1 MPRTRLIPLLLL
13 LGWALVVTGC
23 SPRLEREAELTER
36 RGEYHRAAELYRRL
50 YTQTPAKQASVRANL
65 AFRAGENARRTR
77 AVASAHTSYLAALRH
92 HYPDSLLLLRL
103 SETSL
108 GVGAPEQAKAFALRY
123 LSHDSTSREAR
134 HVLESASLALSHNPS
149 TTAHSIYKV
158 ERADHLSSTRSDY
171 GVTYSPEGKVIYLT
185 STRPLGGSPK
195 NSSPITGEG
204 LGRIYALRQGAN
216 GIWER
221 RLDTLAGL
229 GHPQSDL
236 GTPTLSPDGRTM
248 YLTLAVQGQEGTHT
262 ARIYRSTL
270 GMEGRW
276 SEAEPVDLLSDSTVL
291 VAHPSLSPSGR
302 VLFFVSDLNSGKG
315 GKDLYR
321 VELVDGI
328 PGALYNLG
336 AEVNT
341 PCDELYP
348 YAVSDSLL
356 YFASDGHVGLGG
368 LDIYRAQLLPS
379 GRYEVT
385 HLPAPINSPAD
396 DYGLAPTPRVGELDP
411 TGRLLEVGFLASSR
425 DDQRGRPHLYRFERA
440 RIETLIE
447 GLVLDREGYPIP
459 GATLRLVGNTAEDQ
473 IRAVTTD
480 AEGSYRLSASADIDY
495 VMLTSAP
502 GYLNQYVRLH
512 TDPSDSSEVYTVDF
526 YLTSRETTEQL
537 RELYYA
543 FDSAEILPEST
554 PALEAL
560 LRLLEDNPEVV
571 IELTAHADRIG
582 SDSYNTTLSER
593 RARSVLSYLTARG
606 IAEGRLRSRGYGK
619 SHPFV
624 VTRRVAEEHPFL
636 EIGQVLDEAFIATLP
651 EEQQAVCDALN
662 RRTELRVLPAREPSR
677 DEGMGI

>member
-1 MPRTRLIPLLLL
+1 MPRTRIIPLLLL
-13 LGWALVVTGC
+13 FGWALVVTGC
-23 SPRLEREAELTER
+23 SPRLEREAELAER

-50 YTQTPAKQASVRANL
+50 YTQTPAKQASERARL

-108 GVGAPEQAKAFALRY
+108 GVGAPEQARAFALRY

-134 HVLESASLALSHNPS
+134 RVLESTSLALSHNPS

-185 STRPLGGSPK
+185 STRPLGGSSK
-195 NSSPITGEG
+195 SSSPITGEG

-341 PCDELYP
+341 PSDELYP

-379 GRYEVT
+379 GHYEVT
-385 HLPAPINSPAD
+385 HIPAPINSPAD
-396 DYGLAPTPRVGELDP
+396 DYGLAPTPRVSELDP

-495 VMLTSAP
+495 VMLASAP

-593 RARSVLSYLTARG
+593 RARSVLSYLTSRG
-606 IAEGRLRSRGYGK
+606 IAEGRLHSRGYGK

-624 VTRRVAEEHPFL
+624 VTRRVAEEYPFL
-636 EIGQVLDEAFIATLP
+636 EAGQVLDEAFIATLP

-662 RRTELRVLPAREPSR
+662 RRTELRVLPAREPSEN
-677 DEGMGI
+677 EGMGI

>member
-1 MPRTRLIPLLLL
+1 M
-13 LGWALVVTGC
+13 
-23 SPRLEREAELTER
+23 
-36 RGEYHRAAELYRRL
+36 
-50 YTQTPAKQASVRANL
+50 
-65 AFRAGENARRTR
+65 
-77 AVASAHTSYLAALRH
+77 
-92 HYPDSLLLLRL
+92 
-103 SETSL
+103 
-108 GVGAPEQAKAFALRY
+108 
-123 LSHDSTSREAR
+123 
-134 HVLESASLALSHNPS
+134 LESASLALSHPPS
-149 TTAHSIYKV
+149 TAAHSIYKV

-171 GVTYSPEGKVIYLT
+171 GIAYSPEGKTVYLT

-195 NSSPITGEG
+195 SSSPVTGEG
-204 LGRIYALRQGAN
+204 LGRIYILRQGAN

-229 GHPQSDL
+229 GHSQADL

-248 YLTLAVQGQEGTHT
+248 YLTLADQGGAGVHT

-276 SEAEPVDLLSDSTVL
+276 SEAEPVELLSDSTVL

-302 VLFFVSDLNSGKG
+302 VLFFVSDLTSGRG

-341 PCDELYP
+341 PSDELYP

-396 DYGLAPTPRVGELDP
+396 DYGLAPTPRVSELDP

-480 AEGSYRLSASADIDY
+480 TEGSYRLNASADIDY
-495 VMLTSAP
+495 VMLASAP

-543 FDSAEILPEST
+543 FDSAEILPESI

-593 RARSVLSYLTARG
+593 RARAVLSYLTSRG

-636 EIGQVLDEAFIATLP
+636 EVGQALDEGFIATLP

-662 RRTELRVLPAREPSR
+662 RRTELRVLPAHEPSG

>member
-1 MPRTRLIPLLLL
+1 MPRTRIIPLLLL
-13 LGWALVVTGC
+13 LSWALVVTGC
-23 SPRLEREAELTER
+23 SPRLEREAELAER

-50 YTQTPAKQASVRANL
+50 YTKTPAKQASERARL

-77 AVASAHTSYLAALRH
+77 AFASAHTSYLTALRYL
-92 HYPDSLLLLRL
+92 YPDSLLLLRL

-108 GVGAPEQAKAFALRY
+108 GVGAPEQARAFALRY

-134 HVLESASLALSHNPS
+134 RVLESASLALSHPPT

-195 NSSPITGEG
+195 SSSPITGEG

-216 GIWER
+216 GIWEQ

-276 SEAEPVDLLSDSTVL
+276 SEVEPVDLLSDSTVL

-341 PCDELYP
+341 PSDELYP

-385 HLPAPINSPAD
+385 HLPAPIMTMA
-396 DYGLAPTPRVGELDP
+396 
-411 TGRLLEVGFLASSR
+411 
-425 DDQRGRPHLYRFERA
+425 
-440 RIETLIE
+440 
-447 GLVLDREGYPIP
+447 
-459 GATLRLVGNTAEDQ
+459 
-473 IRAVTTD
+473 
-480 AEGSYRLSASADIDY
+480 
-495 VMLTSAP
+495 
-502 GYLNQYVRLH
+502 
-512 TDPSDSSEVYTVDF
+512 
-526 YLTSRETTEQL
+526 
-537 RELYYA
+537 
-543 FDSAEILPEST
+543 
-554 PALEAL
+554 
-560 LRLLEDNPEVV
+560 
-571 IELTAHADRIG
+571 
-582 SDSYNTTLSER
+582 
-593 RARSVLSYLTARG
+593 
-606 IAEGRLRSRGYGK
+606 
-619 SHPFV
+619 
-624 VTRRVAEEHPFL
+624 
-636 EIGQVLDEAFIATLP
+636 
-651 EEQQAVCDALN
+651 
-662 RRTELRVLPAREPSR
+662 
-677 DEGMGI
+677 

>member
-1 MPRTRLIPLLLL
+1 
-13 LGWALVVTGC
+13 
-23 SPRLEREAELTER
+23 
-36 RGEYHRAAELYRRL
+36 
-50 YTQTPAKQASVRANL
+50 
-65 AFRAGENARRTR
+65 
-77 AVASAHTSYLAALRH
+77 
-92 HYPDSLLLLRL
+92 
-103 SETSL
+103 
-108 GVGAPEQAKAFALRY
+108 
-123 LSHDSTSREAR
+123 
-134 HVLESASLALSHNPS
+134 
-149 TTAHSIYKV
+149 
-158 ERADHLSSTRSDY
+158 
-171 GVTYSPEGKVIYLT
+171 
-185 STRPLGGSPK
+185 
-195 NSSPITGEG
+195 
-204 LGRIYALRQGAN
+204 
-216 GIWER
+216 
-221 RLDTLAGL
+221 
-229 GHPQSDL
+229 
-236 GTPTLSPDGRTM
+236 M
-248 YLTLAVQGQEGTHT
+248 YLTLAVQEQEGTHT

-341 PCDELYP
+341 PSDELYP

-480 AEGSYRLSASADIDY
+480 TEGGYRLSASADIDY
-495 VMLTSAP
+495 VMLASAP

-512 TDPSDSSEVYTVDF
+512 PDPSDSSEVYTVDF

-636 EIGQVLDEAFIATLP
+636 EVGQALDEGFIATLP

-662 RRTELRVLPAREPSR
+662 RRTELRVLPAREPSE

>member
-1 MPRTRLIPLLLL
+1 MPRTRIIPLLLL
-13 LGWALVVTGC
+13 LGWALVVTSC
-23 SPRLEREAELTER
+23 SPRLEREAELAER

-65 AFRAGENARRTR
+65 AFRTGENARRTR

-108 GVGAPEQAKAFALRY
+108 GVGAPEQARAFALRY

-134 HVLESASLALSHNPS
+134 RVLESASLALSHNPS

-195 NSSPITGEG
+195 SSSPITGEG
-204 LGRIYALRQGAN
+204 LGRIYVLRQGAN

-341 PCDELYP
+341 PSDELYP

-440 RIETLIE
+440 RIEPLIE
-447 GLVLDREGYPIP
+447 GLVLDREGYPIS

-495 VMLTSAP
+495 VMLASAP

-582 SDSYNTTLSER
+582 SDSYNTSLSER
-593 RARSVLSYLTARG
+593 RARSVLSYLIARG
-606 IAEGRLRSRGYGK
+606 VAERRLRSRGYGK

-624 VTRRVAEEHPFL
+624 VTRRVAEEYPFL

>member
-1 MPRTRLIPLLLL
+1 MPRTRIIPLLLL

-23 SPRLEREAELTER
+23 SPRLEREAELAER

-50 YTQTPAKQASVRANL
+50 YTQTPAKHASLRANF
-65 AFRAGENARRTR
+65 AFRAGENAHRTR
-77 AVASAHTSYLAALRH
+77 AIASAHTSYLAALRH

-108 GVGAPEQAKAFALRY
+108 GVGAPEQARAFALRY
-123 LSHDSTSREAR
+123 LSHDSSSREAR
-134 HVLESASLALSHNPS
+134 RMLESASLALSHNPS

-158 ERADHLSSTRSDY
+158 ERTDHLSSTRSDY
-171 GVTYSPEGKVIYLT
+171 CIAYSPEGKTIYLT
-185 STRPLGGSPK
+185 STRPLGGFPK
-195 NSSPITGEG
+195 SSSPITGEG

-302 VLFFVSDLNSGKG
+302 VLFFVSDLASGRG

-341 PCDELYP
+341 PSDELYP

-396 DYGLAPTPRVGELDP
+396 DYGLAPTPRVSELDP

-473 IRAVTTD
+473 IRAITTD
-480 AEGSYRLSASADIDY
+480 TEGNYRLSASADIDY
-495 VMLTSAP
+495 VMLASAP

-593 RARSVLSYLTARG
+593 RAHAVLFYLSSRG

-624 VTRRVAEEHPFL
+624 VTRRVAQEYPFL
-636 EIGQVLDEAFIATLP
+636 EEGQVLDEAFIATLP

-662 RRTELRVLPAREPSR
+662 RRTELRVLPAHESSR

>member
-1 MPRTRLIPLLLL
+1 MHRTRIIPLLL
-13 LGWALVVTGC
+13 LGWALMVTSC
-23 SPRLEREAELTER
+23 SPRLEREAELAER
-36 RGEYHRAAELYRRL
+36 RGEYYRAAELYRRL
-50 YTQTPAKQASVRANL
+50 YTKTPAKQASERARL

-77 AVASAHTSYLAALRH
+77 AFASAHTSYLAALRL

-108 GVGAPEQAKAFALRY
+108 GVGAPEPARAFTLRY

-134 HVLESASLALSHNPS
+134 RVLESTSLALSHNPS

-195 NSSPITGEG
+195 SSSPITGEG
-204 LGRIYALRQGAN
+204 LGRIYVLRQGAN

-229 GHPQSDL
+229 GHPQADL

-248 YLTLAVQGQEGTHT
+248 YLTLAEQGGEGVHT

-270 GMEGRW
+270 GMEVRW
-276 SEAEPVDLLSDSTVL
+276 SEAEPVELLSDSTVL

-302 VLFFVSDLNSGKG
+302 VLFFVSDLASGRG

-341 PCDELYP
+341 PSDELYP

-396 DYGLAPTPRVGELDP
+396 DYGLAPTPRVSELDP

-480 AEGSYRLSASADIDY
+480 TKGSYRLGASADIDY
-495 VMLTSAP
+495 VMLASAP

-543 FDSAEILPEST
+543 FDSAEILPESI

-593 RARSVLSYLTARG
+593 RARAVLSYLTSRG

-636 EIGQVLDEAFIATLP
+636 EVGQALDEGFIATLP

-662 RRTELRVLPAREPSR
+662 RRTELRVLPAHEPSG

>member
-1 MPRTRLIPLLLL
+1 MPRTRIIPLLLL
-13 LGWALVVTGC
+13 FGWALVVTGC
-23 SPRLEREAELTER
+23 SPRLEQEAELAER

-50 YTQTPAKQASVRANL
+50 YTQTPAKQASERARL

-108 GVGAPEQAKAFALRY
+108 GVGAPEQARAFALRY

-134 HVLESASLALSHNPS
+134 RVLESTSLALSHNPS

-185 STRPLGGSPK
+185 STRPLGGSSK
-195 NSSPITGEG
+195 SSSPITGEG

-341 PCDELYP
+341 PSDELYP

-379 GRYEVT
+379 GHYEVT
-385 HLPAPINSPAD
+385 HIPAPINSPAD
-396 DYGLAPTPRVGELDP
+396 DYGLAPTPRVSELDP

-495 VMLTSAP
+495 VMLASAP

-593 RARSVLSYLTARG
+593 RARSVLSYLTSRG
-606 IAEGRLRSRGYGK
+606 IAEGRLHSRGYGK

-624 VTRRVAEEHPFL
+624 VTRRVAEEYPFL
-636 EIGQVLDEAFIATLP
+636 EAGQVLDEAFIATLP

-662 RRTELRVLPAREPSR
+662 RRTELRVLPAREPSEN
-677 DEGMGI
+677 EGMGI

>member
-1 MPRTRLIPLLLL
+1 M
-13 LGWALVVTGC
+13 VTGC
-23 SPRLEREAELTER
+23 SPRLEREAEHAER

-50 YTQTPAKQASVRANL
+50 YTKTPAKQASERARL
-65 AFRAGENARRTR
+65 AFRAGENTRRTR
-77 AVASAHTSYLAALRH
+77 AFASAHTSYLAALRH

-108 GVGAPEQAKAFALRY
+108 GVGAPEQARVFALRY

-134 HVLESASLALSHNPS
+134 RILESASLALSHPPT

-195 NSSPITGEG
+195 SSSPITGEG

-341 PCDELYP
+341 PSDELYP

-356 YFASDGHVGLGG
+356 YFASDGHVGFGG

-396 DYGLAPTPRVGELDP
+396 DYGLAPSPRVGELDP

-495 VMLTSAP
+495 VMLASAP

-593 RARSVLSYLTARG
+593 RARSVLSYLTSRG

-624 VTRRVAEEHPFL
+624 VTRRVAQEYPFL
-636 EIGQVLDEAFIATLP
+636 EVGQTLDEGFIATLP

-662 RRTELRVLPAREPSR
+662 RRTELRVLPARDPSE

>member
-1 MPRTRLIPLLLL
+1 M
-13 LGWALVVTGC
+13 
-23 SPRLEREAELTER
+23 
-36 RGEYHRAAELYRRL
+36 
-50 YTQTPAKQASVRANL
+50 
-65 AFRAGENARRTR
+65 
-77 AVASAHTSYLAALRH
+77 
-92 HYPDSLLLLRL
+92 
-103 SETSL
+103 
-108 GVGAPEQAKAFALRY
+108 
-123 LSHDSTSREAR
+123 
-134 HVLESASLALSHNPS
+134 LESASLALSHPPS
-149 TTAHSIYKV
+149 TAAHSIYKV

-171 GVTYSPEGKVIYLT
+171 GIAYSPEGKTVYLT

-195 NSSPITGEG
+195 SSSPVTGEG
-204 LGRIYALRQGAN
+204 LGRIYILRQGAN

-248 YLTLAVQGQEGTHT
+248 YLTLAEQGGEGVHT

-276 SEAEPVDLLSDSTVL
+276 SEAEPVELLSDSTVL

-302 VLFFVSDLNSGKG
+302 VLFFVSDLASGKG

-341 PCDELYP
+341 PSDELYP

-356 YFASDGHVGLGG
+356 YFASDGHVGFGG

-385 HLPAPINSPAD
+385 HLPTPINSSAD
-396 DYGLAPTPRVGELDP
+396 DYGLAPAPRVSELDP
-411 TGRLLEVGFLASSR
+411 TGSLLEVGFLASSR

-480 AEGSYRLSASADIDY
+480 TEGSYRLGASADIDY
-495 VMLTSAP
+495 VMLASAP
-502 GYLNQYVRLH
+502 GYLNQYVRLR

-582 SDSYNTTLSER
+582 SDSYNTALSER
-593 RARSVLSYLTARG
+593 RARAVLSYLTSRG

-619 SHPFV
+619 SYPFV

-636 EIGQVLDEAFIATLP
+636 EVGQALDEAFIATLP

-662 RRTELRVLPAREPSR
+662 RRTELRVLPAREPSE

>member
-1 MPRTRLIPLLLL
+1 MPRTRIIPLLLL
-13 LGWALVVTGC
+13 FGWALVVTGC
-23 SPRLEREAELTER
+23 SPRLEREAELAER

-50 YTQTPAKQASVRANL
+50 YTQTPAKQASERARL

-108 GVGAPEQAKAFALRY
+108 GVGAPEQARAFALRY

-134 HVLESASLALSHNPS
+134 RVLESTSLALSHNPS

-185 STRPLGGSPK
+185 STRPLGGSSK
-195 NSSPITGEG
+195 SSSPITGEG

-276 SEAEPVDLLSDSTVL
+276 SEAEPVDLLSDSMVL

-341 PCDELYP
+341 PSDELYP

-379 GRYEVT
+379 GHYEVT
-385 HLPAPINSPAD
+385 HIPAPINSPAD
-396 DYGLAPTPRVGELDP
+396 DYGLAPTPRVSELDP

-495 VMLTSAP
+495 VMLASAP

-593 RARSVLSYLTARG
+593 RARSVLSYLTSRG
-606 IAEGRLRSRGYGK
+606 IAEGRLHSRGYGK

-624 VTRRVAEEHPFL
+624 VTRRVAEEYPFL
-636 EIGQVLDEAFIATLP
+636 EAGQVLDEAFIATLP

-662 RRTELRVLPAREPSR
+662 RRTELRVLPAREPSEN
-677 DEGMGI
+677 EGMGI

>member
-1 MPRTRLIPLLLL
+1 M
-13 LGWALVVTGC
+13 VTSC
-23 SPRLEREAELTER
+23 SPRLEREAELAER
-36 RGEYHRAAELYRRL
+36 RGEYYRAAELYRRL
-50 YTQTPAKQASVRANL
+50 YTKTPAKQASERARL
-65 AFRAGENARRTR
+65 AFRAGENTRRTR
-77 AVASAHTSYLAALRH
+77 AFASAHTSYLAALRH

-108 GVGAPEQAKAFALRY
+108 GVGAPEQARAFALRY

-134 HVLESASLALSHNPS
+134 RILESASLALSHPPS

-195 NSSPITGEG
+195 SSSPITGEG

-341 PCDELYP
+341 PSDELYP

-385 HLPAPINSPAD
+385 HLPTPINSPAD
-396 DYGLAPTPRVGELDP
+396 DYGLAPTPRVCELDP
-411 TGRLLEVGFLASSR
+411 TGSLLEVGFLASSR

-480 AEGSYRLSASADIDY
+480 TEGSYRLGASADIDY
-495 VMLTSAP
+495 VMLASAP

-582 SDSYNTTLSER
+582 SDSYNTALSER
-593 RARSVLSYLTARG
+593 RARAVLSYLTSRG

-624 VTRRVAEEHPFL
+624 VTRRVAEEYPFL
-636 EIGQVLDEAFIATLP
+636 EVGQTLDEGFIATLP

-662 RRTELRVLPAREPSR
+662 RRTELRVLPARESSE

>member
-1 MPRTRLIPLLLL
+1 MPRTRIIPLLLL
-13 LGWALVVTGC
+13 GWVLVATGC
-23 SPRLEREAELTER
+23 SPRLEREAELAER
-36 RGEYHRAAELYRRL
+36 RGEYYRATELYRRL
-50 YTQTPAKQASVRANL
+50 YTKTPAKQASERARL

-77 AVASAHTSYLAALRH
+77 AIASAHTSYLAALRY

-108 GVGAPEQAKAFALRY
+108 GVGAPEQARAFALRY

-134 HVLESASLALSHNPS
+134 RVLESASLALCHNPS
-149 TTAHSIYKV
+149 TTVHSIYKV
-158 ERADHLSSTRSDY
+158 ERANHLSSTRSDY

-195 NSSPITGEG
+195 SSSPITGEG

-341 PCDELYP
+341 SSDELYP

-425 DDQRGRPHLYRFERA
+425 EDQRGRPHLYRFERA

-480 AEGSYRLSASADIDY
+480 AEGGYRLSASADIDY
-495 VMLTSAP
+495 VMLASAP

-593 RARSVLSYLTARG
+593 RACAVLSYLIARG
-606 IAEGRLRSRGYGK
+606 VAEGRLRSRGYGK

-624 VTRRVAEEHPFL
+624 VTRRVAEEYPFL

-662 RRTELRVLPAREPSR
+662 RRTELRVLPARERSR

>member
-1 MPRTRLIPLLLL
+1 MPRTRIIPLLLL
-13 LGWALVVTGC
+13 FGWALVVTGC
-23 SPRLEREAELTER
+23 SPRLEQEAELAER

-50 YTQTPAKQASVRANL
+50 YTQTPAKQASERARL

-108 GVGAPEQAKAFALRY
+108 GVGAPEQARAFALRY

-134 HVLESASLALSHNPS
+134 RVLESTSLALSHNPS

-185 STRPLGGSPK
+185 STRPLGGSSK
-195 NSSPITGEG
+195 SSSPITGEG

-341 PCDELYP
+341 PSDELYP

-379 GRYEVT
+379 GHYEVT
-385 HLPAPINSPAD
+385 HIPAPINSPAD
-396 DYGLAPTPRVGELDP
+396 DYGLAPTPRVSELDP

-447 GLVLDREGYPIP
+447 GLILDREGYPIP

-495 VMLTSAP
+495 VMLASAP

-593 RARSVLSYLTARG
+593 RARSVLSYLTSRG
-606 IAEGRLRSRGYGK
+606 IAEGRLHSRGYGK

-624 VTRRVAEEHPFL
+624 VTRRVAEEYPFL
-636 EIGQVLDEAFIATLP
+636 EAGQVLDEAFIATLP

-662 RRTELRVLPAREPSR
+662 RRTELRVLPAREPSEN
-677 DEGMGI
+677 EGMGI

>member
-1 MPRTRLIPLLLL
+1 MPRTRIIPLLLL
-13 LGWALVVTGC
+13 FGWALVVTGC
-23 SPRLEREAELTER
+23 SPRLEREAELAER

-50 YTQTPAKQASVRANL
+50 YTQTPAKQASERARL

-108 GVGAPEQAKAFALRY
+108 GVGAPEQARAFALRY

-134 HVLESASLALSHNPS
+134 RVLESTSLALSHNPS

-185 STRPLGGSPK
+185 STRPLGGSSK
-195 NSSPITGEG
+195 SSSPITGEG

-341 PCDELYP
+341 PSDELYP

-411 TGRLLEVGFLASSR
+411 TGSLLEVGFLASSR

-495 VMLTSAP
+495 VMLASAP

-554 PALEAL
+554 PALEVL

-593 RARSVLSYLTARG
+593 RAHAVLSYLTSRG

-624 VTRRVAEEHPFL
+624 VTRRVAEEYPFL

-651 EEQQAVCDALN
+651 EEQQAKCDALN
-662 RRTELRVLPAREPSR
+662 RRTELRVLSQS
-677 DEGMGI
+677 

>member
-1 MPRTRLIPLLLL
+1 M
-13 LGWALVVTGC
+13 
-23 SPRLEREAELTER
+23 
-36 RGEYHRAAELYRRL
+36 
-50 YTQTPAKQASVRANL
+50 
-65 AFRAGENARRTR
+65 
-77 AVASAHTSYLAALRH
+77 
-92 HYPDSLLLLRL
+92 
-103 SETSL
+103 
-108 GVGAPEQAKAFALRY
+108 
-123 LSHDSTSREAR
+123 
-134 HVLESASLALSHNPS
+134 LESASLALSHPPS
-149 TTAHSIYKV
+149 TAAHSIYKV

-171 GVTYSPEGKVIYLT
+171 GIAYSPEGKTVYLT

-195 NSSPITGEG
+195 SSSPVTGEG
-204 LGRIYALRQGAN
+204 LGRIYILRQGAN

-229 GHPQSDL
+229 GHPQADL

-248 YLTLAVQGQEGTHT
+248 YLTLAEQGGEGVHT

-276 SEAEPVDLLSDSTVL
+276 SEAEPVELLSDSTVL

-302 VLFFVSDLNSGKG
+302 VLFFVSDLASGKG

-321 VELVDGI
+321 AELVDGI

-341 PCDELYP
+341 PSDELYP

-396 DYGLAPTPRVGELDP
+396 DYGLAPASRVSELDP

-480 AEGSYRLSASADIDY
+480 TEGSYRLGASADIDY
-495 VMLTSAP
+495 VMLASAP

-593 RARSVLSYLTARG
+593 RARAVLSYLTSRG

-636 EIGQVLDEAFIATLP
+636 EVGQTLDEGFIATLP

-662 RRTELRVLPAREPSR
+662 RRTELRVLPAREPSE

>member
-1 MPRTRLIPLLLL
+1 
-13 LGWALVVTGC
+13 
-23 SPRLEREAELTER
+23 
-36 RGEYHRAAELYRRL
+36 
-50 YTQTPAKQASVRANL
+50 
-65 AFRAGENARRTR
+65 
-77 AVASAHTSYLAALRH
+77 
-92 HYPDSLLLLRL
+92 
-103 SETSL
+103 
-108 GVGAPEQAKAFALRY
+108 
-123 LSHDSTSREAR
+123 
-134 HVLESASLALSHNPS
+134 VLESTSLALSHNPS

-185 STRPLGGSPK
+185 STRPLGGSSK
-195 NSSPITGEG
+195 SSSPITGEG

-341 PCDELYP
+341 PSDELYP

-379 GRYEVT
+379 GHYEVT
-385 HLPAPINSPAD
+385 HIPAPINSPAD
-396 DYGLAPTPRVGELDP
+396 DYGLAPTPRVSELDP

-495 VMLTSAP
+495 VMLASAP

-593 RARSVLSYLTARG
+593 RARSVLSYLTSRG
-606 IAEGRLRSRGYGK
+606 IAEGRLHSRGYGK

-624 VTRRVAEEHPFL
+624 VTRRVAEEYPFL
-636 EIGQVLDEAFIATLP
+636 EAGQVLDEAFIATLP

-662 RRTELRVLPAREPSR
+662 RRTELRVLPAREPSEN
-677 DEGMGI
+677 EGMGI

>member
-1 MPRTRLIPLLLL
+1 MHRTRIIPLLLL
-13 LGWALVVTGC
+13 LGWALVVTSC
-23 SPRLEREAELTER
+23 SPRLEREAELAEQ

-65 AFRAGENARRTR
+65 AFRTGENARRTR

-134 HVLESASLALSHNPS
+134 RVLESTSLALSHNPS

-195 NSSPITGEG
+195 SSSPITGEG
-204 LGRIYALRQGAN
+204 LGRLYALRQGAN

-302 VLFFVSDLNSGKG
+302 VLFFVSDLNSGRG

-341 PCDELYP
+341 PSDELYP

-385 HLPAPINSPAD
+385 HLPAPINSSAD
-396 DYGLAPTPRVGELDP
+396 DYGLAPIPRVGELDP

-447 GLVLDREGYPIP
+447 GLVLDREGYPIS

-480 AEGSYRLSASADIDY
+480 AEGSYRLGVSADIDY
-495 VMLTSAP
+495 VMLASAP

-593 RARSVLSYLTARG
+593 RARSVLSYLTSRG

-624 VTRRVAEEHPFL
+624 VTRRVAQEYPFL

-662 RRTELRVLPAREPSR
+662 RRTELRVLSLP
-677 DEGMGI
+677 

>member
-1 MPRTRLIPLLLL
+1 M
-13 LGWALVVTGC
+13 
-23 SPRLEREAELTER
+23 
-36 RGEYHRAAELYRRL
+36 
-50 YTQTPAKQASVRANL
+50 
-65 AFRAGENARRTR
+65 
-77 AVASAHTSYLAALRH
+77 
-92 HYPDSLLLLRL
+92 
-103 SETSL
+103 
-108 GVGAPEQAKAFALRY
+108 
-123 LSHDSTSREAR
+123 
-134 HVLESASLALSHNPS
+134 LESTSLALSHNPS

-185 STRPLGGSPK
+185 STRPLGGSSK
-195 NSSPITGEG
+195 SSSPITGEG

-341 PCDELYP
+341 PSDELYP

-379 GRYEVT
+379 GHYEVT
-385 HLPAPINSPAD
+385 HIPAPINSPAD
-396 DYGLAPTPRVGELDP
+396 DYGLAPTPRVSELDP

-495 VMLTSAP
+495 VMLASAP

-593 RARSVLSYLTARG
+593 RARSVLSYLTSRG
-606 IAEGRLRSRGYGK
+606 IAEGRLHSRGYGK

-624 VTRRVAEEHPFL
+624 VTRRVAEEYPFL
-636 EIGQVLDEAFIATLP
+636 EAGQVLDEAFIATLP

-662 RRTELRVLPAREPSR
+662 RRTELRVLPAREPSEN
-677 DEGMGI
+677 EGMGI

>member
-1 MPRTRLIPLLLL
+1 MPHTRIIPLLLL
-13 LGWALVVTGC
+13 LSWALVVTSC
-23 SPRLEREAELTER
+23 SPRLEREAELAER

-50 YTQTPAKQASVRANL
+50 YTKTPAKQASERARL

-77 AVASAHTSYLAALRH
+77 AFASAHTSYLAALRY

-134 HVLESASLALSHNPS
+134 RVLESASLALSQPP
-149 TTAHSIYKV
+149 TTTVHSIYKV

-171 GVTYSPEGKVIYLT
+171 GIAYSPEGKVIYLT

-195 NSSPITGEG
+195 SSSPITGEG
-204 LGRIYALRQGAN
+204 LGRIYVLRQGAN

-396 DYGLAPTPRVGELDP
+396 DYGLAPTPRVSELDP

-480 AEGSYRLSASADIDY
+480 TEGNYRLSASADIDY
-495 VMLTSAP
+495 VMLASAP

-593 RARSVLSYLTARG
+593 RAHAVLSYLTSRG
-606 IAEGRLRSRGYGK
+606 IAERRLRSRGYGK

-624 VTRRVAEEHPFL
+624 VTRRVAQEYPFL
-636 EIGQVLDEAFIATLP
+636 EEGQVLDEAFIATLP
-651 EEQQAVCDALN
+651 EEQQAKCDALN
-662 RRTELRVLPAREPSR
+662 RRTELRVLPSPSL
-677 DEGMGI
+677 

>member
-1 MPRTRLIPLLLL
+1 MHRTRIIPLLL
-13 LGWALVVTGC
+13 LGWALMVTSC
-23 SPRLEREAELTER
+23 SPRLEREAEHAER

-50 YTQTPAKQASVRANL
+50 YTQTPAKHASLRANL

-134 HVLESASLALSHNPS
+134 RVLESASLVLSHNPS

-195 NSSPITGEG
+195 SSSPITGEG

-341 PCDELYP
+341 PSDELYP

-480 AEGSYRLSASADIDY
+480 TEGSYRLSASADIDY
-495 VMLTSAP
+495 VMLASAP

-593 RARSVLSYLTARG
+593 RAHAVLSYLIARG
-606 IAEGRLRSRGYGK
+606 VAEGRLRSRGYGK

-624 VTRRVAEEHPFL
+624 VTRRVAQEYPFL

-662 RRTELRVLPAREPSR
+662 RRTELRVLPAHEPSR

>member
-1 MPRTRLIPLLLL
+1 MPRTRIIPLLLL

-23 SPRLEREAELTER
+23 SPRLEREAELAER

-50 YTQTPAKQASVRANL
+50 YTQTPAKQASERARL

-77 AVASAHTSYLAALRH
+77 AFASAHTSYLAALRH
-92 HYPDSLLLLRL
+92 HYPDRLLLLRL

-134 HVLESASLALSHNPS
+134 RVLESASLALSHNPS

-195 NSSPITGEG
+195 SSSPITGEG

-336 AEVNT
+336 AEINT
-341 PCDELYP
+341 PSDELYP

-447 GLVLDREGYPIP
+447 GLVLDREGYPIS

-495 VMLTSAP
+495 VMLASAP

-582 SDSYNTTLSER
+582 SDSYNTALSER
-593 RARSVLSYLTARG
+593 RAHAVLSYLTSRG

-624 VTRRVAEEHPFL
+624 VTRRVAQEYPFL

-662 RRTELRVLPAREPSR
+662 RRTELRVLPAHEPSR

>member
-1 MPRTRLIPLLLL
+1 M
-13 LGWALVVTGC
+13 
-23 SPRLEREAELTER
+23 
-36 RGEYHRAAELYRRL
+36 
-50 YTQTPAKQASVRANL
+50 
-65 AFRAGENARRTR
+65 
-77 AVASAHTSYLAALRH
+77 
-92 HYPDSLLLLRL
+92 
-103 SETSL
+103 
-108 GVGAPEQAKAFALRY
+108 
-123 LSHDSTSREAR
+123 
-134 HVLESASLALSHNPS
+134 LESASLALSHPPS
-149 TTAHSIYKV
+149 TAAHSIYKV

-171 GVTYSPEGKVIYLT
+171 GIAYSPEGKTVYLT

-195 NSSPITGEG
+195 SSSPITGEG
-204 LGRIYALRQGAN
+204 LGRIYILRQGAN

-229 GHPQSDL
+229 GHPQADL

-248 YLTLAVQGQEGTHT
+248 YLTLAEQGGEGVHT

-276 SEAEPVDLLSDSTVL
+276 SEAEPVELLSDSTVL

-302 VLFFVSDLNSGKG
+302 VLFFVSDLASGRG

-341 PCDELYP
+341 PSDELYP

-396 DYGLAPTPRVGELDP
+396 DYGLAPTPRVSELDP

-480 AEGSYRLSASADIDY
+480 TEGSYRLGASADIDY
-495 VMLTSAP
+495 VMLASAP

-593 RARSVLSYLTARG
+593 RARSVLSYLTSRG
-606 IAEGRLRSRGYGK
+606 IAEGRLHSRGYGK

-624 VTRRVAEEHPFL
+624 VTRRVAEEYPFL

-662 RRTELRVLPAREPSR
+662 RRTELRVLPAREPSG

>member
-1 MPRTRLIPLLLL
+1 MLRTRIIPLLL
-13 LGWALVVTGC
+13 LGWALMVTSC
-23 SPRLEREAELTER
+23 SPRLEREAELAER
-36 RGEYHRAAELYRRL
+36 RGEYYRAAELYRRL
-50 YTQTPAKQASVRANL
+50 YTKTPAKQASERARL
-65 AFRAGENARRTR
+65 AFRAGENTRRTR
-77 AVASAHTSYLAALRH
+77 AFASAHTSYLAALRH

-108 GVGAPEQAKAFALRY
+108 GVGAPEQARAFALRY

-134 HVLESASLALSHNPS
+134 RILESASLALSHPPS

-195 NSSPITGEG
+195 SSSPITGEG

-341 PCDELYP
+341 PSDELYP

-396 DYGLAPTPRVGELDP
+396 DYGLAPTPRVSELDP

-480 AEGSYRLSASADIDY
+480 TEGSYRLGASADIDY
-495 VMLTSAP
+495 VMLASAP

-582 SDSYNTTLSER
+582 SDSYNTALSER
-593 RARSVLSYLTARG
+593 RARAVLSYLTSRG

-624 VTRRVAEEHPFL
+624 VTRRVAEEYPFL
-636 EIGQVLDEAFIATLP
+636 EVGQTLDEGFIATLP

-662 RRTELRVLPAREPSR
+662 RRTELRVLPARESSE